1 MRKTKREKRSTV
13 SRKTA
18 PRRIADQDL
27 RGASGAGDPM
37 PTETVGLNY
46 GHIEWTYTQ
55 QKRPDGAGGGNVTAK
70 YDLVKAKG
78 A

>member
-1 MRKTKREKRSTV
+1 MKL
-13 SRKTA
+13 SRKDSRA
-18 PRRIADQDL
+18 GRIESVSDSAL
-27 RGASGAGDPM
+27 KAVTGGVSL
-37 PTETVGLNY
+37 TF

-55 QKRPDGAGGGNVTAK
+55 QKRSAGAGSGNVTAK

>member
-1 MRKTKREKRSTV
+1 MKKREKRNAM
-13 SRKTA
+13 SRQAA
-18 PRRIADQDL
+18 PRRIKDDDL
-27 RGASGAGDPM
+27 RAASGAGDPL

-46 GHIEWTYTQ
+46 GKIEWVYTQ
-55 QKRPDGAGGGNVTAK
+55 QKRPDGAGGGNVTAN